1 MPTGGPR
8 RAPDTWAS
16 TTAATGPPRLSRPC
30 DLIDAGEP
38 VRHGASGPVLS
49 VAPPTVPGMR
59 LLHTSDW
66 HIGRSL
72 HGTDLLAE
80 QEQVLGGLADVV
92 AAESVDVVLVAGD
105 VYARAVPSADAQA
118 VLSRVV
124 ARLRR
129 AGATVV
135 LTPGNH
141 DSARRLGTFSELLA
155 VGGLHVRAET
165 PRLDEPVLL
174 SDGHGDVAIYGLP
187 YLEPEVARFE
197 LGLPDARSHEAV
209 LAEAMDRVRADLFLR
224 PGTRSV
230 VLAHAFVG
238 GGQPSESERDISVG
252 GVDLVPAA
260 VFDGVDYV
268 ALGHLHRPQTLTPR
282 LRYSGSPL
290 AYSFGEAG
298 QQKQAW
304 LVELDATGLAD
315 VRAAPLPTPRPLTL
329 LTGTLED
336 LLSDPAHAGAE
347 QSFVSAR
354 LTDAVRPT
362 DPMRRLQ
369 ARFPYCVHLEWTG
382 NTATGDGSSY
392 RERIRG
398 LQDDEIVAEFVR
410 SVRGVPAG
418 PAERELLSR
427 ALRVADREAAA
438 R

>member
-1 MPTGGPR
+1 
-8 RAPDTWAS
+8 
-16 TTAATGPPRLSRPC
+16 
-30 DLIDAGEP
+30 
-38 VRHGASGPVLS
+38 
-49 VAPPTVPGMR
+49 MR

-80 QEQVLGGLADVV
+80 QEEVLGGLADVV
-92 AAESVDVVLVAGD
+92 AAEGVDVVLVAGD
-105 VYARAVPSADAQA
+105 VYDRAVPSADAAA

-124 ARLRR
+124 ARFRR

-174 SDGHGDVAIYGLP
+174 ADEHGDVAVYGLP
-187 YLEPEVARFE
+187 FLEPEVARFE
-197 LGLPDARSHEAV
+197 LGLPAARSHEAV

-224 PGTRSV
+224 PGTRSI

-252 GVDLVPAA
+252 GVDLVPAV

-304 LVELDATGLAD
+304 LVDLDASGLVE
-315 VRAAPLPTPRPLTL
+315 VRAVPLPTPRPLTV
-329 LTGTLED
+329 LTGPLEE
-336 LLSDPAHAGAE
+336 LLSDPAHADVEAH
-347 QSFVSAR
+347 FVSAR
-354 LTDAVRPT
+354 LTDPARPA

-369 ARFPYCVHLEWTG
+369 TRFPHCVHLEWTG
-382 NTATGDGSSY
+382 ATTAGDARNY
-392 RERIRG
+392 RQLVRG
-398 LQDDEIVAEFVR
+398 RSDIEVVGEFVGR
-410 SVRGVPAG
+410 VRAVPPT
-418 PAERELLSR
+418 PAERELLGR
-427 ALRVADREAAA
+427 ALAAAA
-438 R
+438 RVEADA